1 MLTLQFRQATGFQII
16 SDRRRGYLVNGGCV
30 RFLSAQSPDVE
41 DGTSYKDLSGV
52 RVNALTTTAKTCGR
66 QAKSSVSR
74 FSPNWPCLRSS
85 WPLDCARLKRTWP
98 HVRPQVQSPGTSRER
113 DRERERACEDGLV
126 QTMTKMK
133 SVISCISSS
142 RKPTSK
148 VVRKGCSTMDTMCLV
163 FASATFLPNFFR
175 ASGLGSTEGARTRNA
190 KCGSNCR

>member
-113 DRERERACEDGLV
+113 DRERERESLRGWAGPNNDEDEECDFMHLIFKKTNFEGGEERLQHHGHHV
-126 QTMTKMK
+126 FGFRFSHFPPQLL
-133 SVISCISSS
+133 S
-142 RKPTSK
+142 R
-148 VVRKGCSTMDTMCLV
+148 L
-163 FASATFLPNFFR
+163 
-175 ASGLGSTEGARTRNA
+175 GARIH
-190 KCGSNCR
+190 